1 MNSAAAWA
9 AVEECPVG
17 VEPLRLGTEFYSKR
31 NLGAVVSSKCRS
43 SLSFNQ
49 EEWNMLRYTCIV
61 MCVIALVGTAA
72 HAQTKRGGSGPFPV
86 IIEGD
91 PGISGQT
98 IYRPENLS
106 EFNEKNPLPVF
117 AWGNGACMNS
127 NTMYAPFLAEIAS
140 HGFLVVAIGPYSA
153 EGLSASGGR
162 GGGMMGGMGGGGTKS
177 AQLLEALDW
186 ATAENKRKDSKY
198 YQKLD
203 PSKFAVAG
211 HSCGGMQALEVAAD
225 PRVSTTLV
233 MDSGL
238 FAGGAPKI
246 GAPKTGAPKA
256 GAPKE
261 GAPKIGAPKAGG
273 MMMAMPT
280 IGKDH
285 LQKLH
290 GPVVYIDGGESDMAY
305 SNGEDDY
312 ARIDKIP
319 IAIAHFDDV
328 GHGGTYNQPNGG
340 EFGKVAVEWLKWQ
353 LKGDETAKKMFAGSD
368 CGLCKDT
375 KWDYKNKNM

>member
-1 MNSAAAWA
+1 M
-9 AVEECPVG
+9 E
-17 VEPLRLGTEFYSKR
+17 SKGGGFR
-31 NLGAVVSSKCRS
+31 PF
-43 SLSFNQ
+43 LSIKQ
-49 EEWNMLRYTCIV
+49 EELNMPRYACIV
-61 MCVIALVGTAA
+61 MCVIALVAPAA
-72 HAQTKRGGSGPFPV
+72 QAQTKPAGSGPYPA

-91 PGISGQT
+91 PGVSGHT
-98 IYRPENLS
+98 IYRPEDLS
-106 EFNEKNPLPVF
+106 SFDQKNPLPIF

-153 EGLSASGGR
+153 EGSSARGGQ
-162 GGGMMGGMGGGGTKS
+162 GGGMMGGGMGGTKS

-198 YQKLD
+198 YQKLN

-211 HSCGGMQALEVAAD
+211 HSCGGMQALEVGAD
-225 PRVSTTLV
+225 PRVSTTLP

-246 GAPKTGAPKA
+246 GVPKE

-261 GAPKIGAPKAGG
+261 GAPKMG
-273 MMMAMPT
+273 MALPT

-290 GPVVYIDGGESDMAY
+290 SPVLYIDGGESDMAY
-305 SNGEDDY
+305 PNGEDDFS
-312 ARIDKIP
+312 RIDKIP

-340 EFGKVAVEWLKWQ
+340 EFGKVAVAWLKWQ
-353 LKGDETAKKMFAGSD
+353 LKGDETVKKMFSGPD

-375 KWDYKNKNM
+375 KWEYKKKKM